1 MLLKTSSARYR
12 TKPIYGKCDINYPV
26 HYIHR
31 QNPFNLNLKTV
42 CSYLTKAIVL
52 VARRRHNPRMED
64 VQTVTIVTLRSQSL
78 PLTAV
83 F

>member
-1 MLLKTSSARYR
+1 MWLKTSSARYR
-12 TKPIYGKCDINYPV
+12 TKPIYGKYDINYPV

-31 QNPFNLNLKTV
+31 QNPFSLNLKTV
-42 CSYLTKAIVL
+42 CCAIVLL

-64 VQTVTIVTLRSQSL
+64 VRTVTIVTLGSQSL
-78 PLTAV
+78 PLTAAV